1 MGDIVAKIDMKKAN
15 EMSGDYQEHL
25 IKALKNKKAALAYL
39 QVSLDEYNE
48 DHDREIF
55 MLALKNVAIAQ
66 GGLGHLASE
75 THLNREHLYRL
86 FSGKGNPTFD
96 TLTTILDALGMRIKL
111 AAA

>member
-39 QVSLDEYNE
+39 QVALDEYNE

-55 MLALKNVAIAQ
+55 MLAIKNVAMAQ
-66 GGLGHLASE
+66 VGMTRLDE
-75 THLNREHLYRL
+75 KTHLNQIL
-86 FSGKGNPTFD
+86 SGKENLKLDTFMS
-96 TLTTILDALGMRIKL
+96 ILEVLGMRIKL
-111 AAA
+111 AVA